1 MNDQLFQ
8 ADSFFFSKSL
18 KAFCNP
24 SITSAETSNKAFAFG
39 SSTLSTSSRT
49 CSLSLINSSLMFA
62 VCSSGFLLA
71 VVFIIFVLRY
81 NRSQSN
87 LLPDQTMRNSVYRN
101 KVVKTILL
109 ISRAR
114 LFLRRRDG

>member
-18 KAFCNP
+18 KAFCSP

-39 SSTLSTSSRT
+39 S
-49 CSLSLINSSLMFA
+49 SSLMFA

-87 LLPDQTMRNSVYRN
+87 LLPNQTLRNSVDRN